1 MAKGIRDV
9 PISNT
14 SILAYNDKNALSCV
28 SMLAYYN
35 AVNEYTVV
43 REMPTGKGYADMVF
57 LPRKCSDKPAMIVEL
72 KYGKSTGEAL
82 RQIRESR

>member
-9 PISNT
+9 HISNT

-28 SMLAYYN
+28 IMLAYYN
-35 AVNEYTVV
+35 AVIEYTGVGE
-43 REMPTGKGYADMVF
+43 RPTGMGYAEVVF
-57 LPRKCSDKPAMIVEL
+57 LPRKGSYKPAMIVEL